1 MEETSADLSCKVNR
15 CLSPHFKEEFMLQK
29 ITVRRIFCN
38 ICGYTK
44 FIKKGDPIPENCPG
58 CHPIDSPRRFQDVD
72 DERNWC

>member
-1 MEETSADLSCKVNR
+1 
-15 CLSPHFKEEFMLQK
+15 MLQK